1 MGVPPQGSR
10 WRGEPGLRSEKTSK
24 HGRRLPD
31 DHAETQALGLKLTV
45 EEVVGK
51 LSFWLARISTGIAA
65 FPLASSG
72 MVLLR
77 FWWVDGSEAV
87 FGGAKQI
94 S

>member
-1 MGVPPQGSR
+1 
-10 WRGEPGLRSEKTSK
+10 
-24 HGRRLPD
+24 
-31 DHAETQALGLKLTV
+31 LKLTV
-45 EEVVGK
+45 EEVVGE